1 MSVTNIKIEVFS
13 LFQFFFVKE
22 KKMAQQTNPINVI
35 RKHKASLLSLDQ
47 HLHKPIIIELSEFS
61 GTGGRM
67 VRGTL
72 KGFDSNL
79 NVILADALVIHQD
92 AVNPFSPQISSASHK
107 DVCRALGATIIRGST
122 IQAVYA
128 ANGSQLLTSAS
139 TTDPL
144 ASS

>member
-1 MSVTNIKIEVFS
+1 
-13 LFQFFFVKE
+13 
-22 KKMAQQTNPINVI
+22 MAQQQTNPVHVI

-47 HLHKPIIIELSEFS
+47 YLHKPILLELSDLANNS
-61 GTGGRM
+61 NGSTNGRM

-79 NVILADALVIHQD
+79 NVILADALIIHQD
-92 AVNPFSPQISSASHK
+92 ALNPFSPQITNSSHK

-128 ANGSQLLTSAS
+128 ANGSQLLTAAS
-139 TTDPL
+139 TDPL
-144 ASS
+144 AQ